1 MRVSVGRRRKSRRPL
16 VAMSSRLGA
25 FLCATGLVSFVSW
38 SCGVD
43 APGAGS
49 DPRLTEHFVVLSEVA
64 LDEGGGA
71 VGSSARIRAGDEG
84 ELLVVEWKE
93 RRVRSFSTA
102 GALRWSVGIS
112 SLREPQVAIR
122 LDDTTVLVAGERG
135 QARALLATDADQ
147 APREERPLS
156 LPGGIRK
163 LDDMDVG
170 PDSLVIYSTSP
181 VLPSGA
187 HAPALHVVQ
196 PLSGRLVRSFFE
208 PEVPVAVDSIARI
221 VGGVQSSVRADTIA
235 SVFAPLDTIFLHTL
249 EGAALERIPL
259 PTTTFRVVDRP
270 RRPGESPG
278 EWSAAFN
285 FTSDVFW
292 LATGDFVVQFID
304 LDGRVPRQ
312 HLLGVSRSGELL
324 FQIDDSPRLHAVLP
338 NGDFLFSLRGADAP
352 SRLLVARRR

>member
-1 MRVSVGRRRKSRRPL
+1 MKHRPWSL
-16 VAMSSRLGA
+16 T
-25 FLCATGLVSFVSW
+25 ATPMLFVLACSA
-38 SCGVD
+38 CGVD
-43 APGAGS
+43 APGTGS
-49 DPRLTEHFVVLSEVA
+49 DPRLAEHFEVLSEVA
-64 LDEGGGA
+64 FDEGGGA
-71 VGSSARIRAGDEG
+71 VGSSAKVRAGAVG

-93 RRVRSFSTA
+93 RRLRSFSTA
-102 GALRWSVGIS
+102 GALRWSVGVA
-112 SLREPQVAIR
+112 SLREPQLAIR
-122 LDDTTVLVAGERG
+122 FDYTTVLVAGERG
-135 QARALLATDADQ
+135 QARALLATDPDL

-170 PDSLVIYSTSP
+170 PDSLVIYSTGP

-187 HAPALHVVQ
+187 HVPALHIVE

-208 PEVPVAVDSIARI
+208 PEVSVAVDSIARI
-221 VGGVQSSVRADTIA
+221 VGGVQSCLRVDTIA

-249 EGAALERIPL
+249 QGEALERIPL

-292 LATGDFVVQFID
+292 LASGDFVVQFID
-304 LDGRVPRQ
+304 LENRVPRQ

-324 FQIDDSPRLHAVLP
+324 FQIDDSPRLHALLP
-338 NGDFLFSLRGADAP
+338 NGDFLFSPRGADAP
-352 SRLLVARRR
+352 NRLLVARRR